1 MKRGAAGFTL
11 VEVMLATVLLAGGLA
26 LAFASVRSAMAV
38 SQRGEQIA
46 AESERMRAV
55 QALLRRQLAGAMRS
69 PLEVP
74 DPTREPVFFLG
85 EEQRMLF
92 VADLPGYLGRGGPY
106 LHALQVDG
114 KAGQQR
120 LLLDLVLLQEGER
133 IAETPPR
140 PPEVLVGMAAELNRQ
155 GFSGQTDGS
164 DRLTLHQTTTLDV
177 DEIARTTVSLESY
190 ARGLGASY
198 DGWGAMVVRGEGEG
212 S

>member
-1 MKRGAAGFTL
+1 VKRRAAGFTL

-55 QALLRRQLAGAMRS
+55 ESLLRRQLAGALRT

-74 DPTREPVFFLG
+74 DPTREPVFFQG

-92 VADLPGYLGRGGPY
+92 AADLPGYLGRGGSY

-114 KAGQQR
+114 REGQQR
-120 LLLDLVLLQEGER
+120 LLLDLVLLQEGA
-133 IAETPPR
+133 IA
-140 PPEVLVGMAAELNRQ
+140 
-155 GFSGQTDGS
+155 
-164 DRLTLHQTTTLDV
+164 
-177 DEIARTTVSLESY
+177 
-190 ARGLGASY
+190 ASMR
-198 DGWGAMVVRGEGEG
+198 APVR
-212 S
+212 